1 MKKKTFLFIAMLLFI
16 TAISVFA
23 QDLLNADTT
32 GFSEVSTGNA
42 PPPANTNLRELTPM
56 SSWEFTLSLVVLGF
70 GLIII
75 LIEILLIFLNRISS
89 EQVVRFVI
97 ITLIITSAL
106 FLITAGYDNNQIAP
120 AMGLLGTIA
129 GYLLGRNQ
137 DDKKDEKKIEKNK
150 PKNE

>member
-1 MKKKTFLFIAMLLFI
+1 
-16 TAISVFA
+16 
-23 QDLLNADTT
+23 
-32 GFSEVSTGNA
+32 
-42 PPPANTNLRELTPM
+42 M